1 MALLRETAERAA
13 GTEEFWR
20 KLAEQ
25 GWLGI
30 VHPEEQGGS
39 GLDLV
44 GLAVLTEEMGR
55 RSLPA

>member
-1 MALLRETAERAA
+1 MALLRETAECAA

-39 GLDLV
+39 GLDLSV
-44 GLAVLTEEMGR
+44 W
-55 RSLPA
+55 PY